1 MLKSK
6 QYHYRT
12 YLSLI
17 MELFVHSELKMLEN
31 KKKCWIFIIVLIQ
44 TKPESRDFES
54 NQMKGNSQRTRLKNA
69 AEIHFIT
76 YPFIIYYLMWNALIF
91 FTKIN
96 EPFTTMFLFFGLQH
110 PGFKHLCTMFEAF
123 CKTCILHSRHSG
135 IKV

>member
-17 MELFVHSELKMLEN
+17 MELLVHSELNILEKMARMLN
-31 KKKCWIFIIVLIQ
+31 VYCSHLNLTRIKSLNQIKYK
-44 TKPESRDFES
+44 SRS
-54 NQMKGNSQRTRLKNA
+54 MLLYNA
-69 AEIHFIT
+69 AKIYFIT

-96 EPFTTMFLFFGLQH
+96 EPSTMFSFFGLQH

-123 CKTCILHSRHSG
+123 CKTCILHPRHSG